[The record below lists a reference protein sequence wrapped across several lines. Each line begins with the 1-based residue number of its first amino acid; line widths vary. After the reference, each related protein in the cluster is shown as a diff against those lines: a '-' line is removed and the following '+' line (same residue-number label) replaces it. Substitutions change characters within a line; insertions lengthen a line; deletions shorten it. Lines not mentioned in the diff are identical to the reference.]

1 MNDRRGEIGWGIALV
16 LRTGT
21 ILAVAAIGAG
31 ALLAV
36 TSGAHGPGPTPVVG
50 MLRGGGADALIGA
63 GILALT
69 LTPPAAVLVAATGL
83 ARAGERS
90 RAAAAILVFV
100 LLLASLVA
108 ATLVGGTS

>member
-1 MNDRRGEIGWGIALV
+1 MNERRGEIGRGIALV
-16 LRTGT
+16 LRAGT
-21 ILAVAAIGAG
+21 MLAVAGIGAG
-31 ALLAV
+31 ALVVAAV
-36 TSGAHGPGPTPVVG
+36 GEDGPGPTAVVD

-69 LTPPAAVLVAATGL
+69 LTPPAALLVAAAGL

-90 RAAAAILVFV
+90 RAATAVLVLV

-108 ATLVGGTS
+108 AALIGGTS